1 MAYRIFAIASD
12 IVDCA
17 NSEIVDAQQETQAI
31 VKGLGSCG
39 KLLKANRGEVAEW
52 LNAAV
57 C

>member
-1 MAYRIFAIASD
+1 MASVFRDFGFAESASVLLAT
-12 IVDCA
+12 IWPPAFLVLYA
-17 NSEIVDAQQETQAI
+17 
-31 VKGLGSCG
+31 